1 MRKVYLS
8 LLLLMSSLSFAQRTV
23 IISIDNVVQ
32 TMDGFGGSDAWRTQ
46 FVGKNWPE
54 QKKNAIADL
63 LFSKEIDAQGNPKGI
78 GLSIWRFNLGAGS
91 TEQGENSKVSDEWR
105 RSECFLNADGTYDFS
120 KQEGQRWFLQA
131 AKKRGVEKFLIFT
144 NSPPVYMTNNGLSF
158 ASQKNKLN
166 LKDGAIPKFADFL
179 VQSIQG
185 LEKKEG
191 IKFDYISPIN
201 EPQWEWMPK
210 SGDQNSQEGTP
221 ATNQE
226 IYDLTKSLSE
236 KLKAKKMS
244 TEIVIAEAAQINYL
258 YENVNGENRDNQID
272 YFFGKTKTNISKFPN
287 VKNVILGHSYFT
299 TWPIDKQVL
308 SRKLIAAEVKQKPG
322 LKYWQSE
329 YCILENP
336 GEAEIPGGSGGGR
349 DLGMQTALFVA
360 RLIHND
366 IAVANAASWQW
377 WTSITRVDYKDGLIY
392 LDDGKSKGGTTPD
405 YVRNDGEFHD
415 SKLLWALGNY
425 SLFVRPGMLRI
436 DVPNQDEL
444 GSANDVMLTAY
455 KDTTNKKL
463 IVVAVNC
470 GNSAQKYKFDLSK
483 GALKNNELTP
493 YVTAENSNLKRSE
506 VQKIDNLE
514 IPAKSIVTFVGE
526 LQY

>member
-8 LLLLMSSLSFAQRTV
+8 LLLLMGSLSFAQRTV
-23 IISIDNVVQ
+23 IISTDNVVQ

-91 TEQGENSKVSDEWR
+91 TEQGESSKVSDEWR

-221 ATNQE
+221 AANQE

-236 KLKAKKMS
+236 KLKAEKMS

-272 YFFGKTKTNISKFPN
+272 YFFGKTKT
-287 VKNVILGHSYFT
+287 
-299 TWPIDKQVL
+299 
-308 SRKLIAAEVKQKPG
+308 
-322 LKYWQSE
+322 
-329 YCILENP
+329 
-336 GEAEIPGGSGGGR
+336 
-349 DLGMQTALFVA
+349 
-360 RLIHND
+360 
-366 IAVANAASWQW
+366 
-377 WTSITRVDYKDGLIY
+377 
-392 LDDGKSKGGTTPD
+392 
-405 YVRNDGEFHD
+405 
-415 SKLLWALGNY
+415 
-425 SLFVRPGMLRI
+425 
-436 DVPNQDEL
+436 
-444 GSANDVMLTAY
+444 
-455 KDTTNKKL
+455 
-463 IVVAVNC
+463 
-470 GNSAQKYKFDLSK
+470 
-483 GALKNNELTP
+483 
-493 YVTAENSNLKRSE
+493 
-506 VQKIDNLE
+506 
-514 IPAKSIVTFVGE
+514 TFVHYICPSI
-526 LQY
+526 LNVLCRYFHMV

>member
-8 LLLLMSSLSFAQRTV
+8 LLVLMSSLSYGQRT
-23 IISIDNVVQ
+23 ITISTDNVVQ

-54 QKKNAIADL
+54 EKKNAIADL
-63 LFSKEIDAQGNPKGI
+63 LFSKEIDSQGNPKGI

-91 TEQGENSKVSDEWR
+91 TEQGKTSKIYDEWR

-144 NSPPVYMTNNGLSF
+144 NSPPVYMTHNGLSF
-158 ASQKNKLN
+158 SSRKNKLN
-166 LKDGAIPKFADFL
+166 LKDGAIPQFADFL

-201 EPQWEWMPK
+201 EPQWEWMANN
-210 SGDQNSQEGTP
+210 GDINSQEGTP

-236 KLKAKKMS
+236 KLKTKKIN
-244 TEIVIAEAAQINYL
+244 TEIVIVEAAQINYL
-258 YENVNGENRDNQID
+258 YENVNDENRDNQID
-272 YFFGKTKTNISKFPN
+272 YFFGKTKTNISKFSN

-308 SRKLIAAEVKQKPG
+308 SRKLIAAKVKQQPG

-377 WTSITRVDYKDGLIY
+377 WTSMTRADYKDGLIY
-392 LDDGKSKGGTTPD
+392 LDDGKSTGSTAPD

-436 DVPNQDEL
+436 EVPNQDEAAA
-444 GSANDVMLTAY
+444 ANDVMITAY
-455 KDTTNKKL
+455 KDAQNKKL
-463 IVVAVNC
+463 IIVAVNC
-470 GNSAQKYKFDLSK
+470 GKEAQQYKVDLSK
-483 GALKNNELTP
+483 GTVKNNEVTP
-493 YVTAENSNLKRSE
+493 YTTSESSNLKRGTI
-506 VQKIDNLE
+506 QKTDNLE
-514 IPAKSIVTFVGE
+514 IPARSVVTFVGE
-526 LQY
+526 LQ

>member
-1 MRKVYLS
+1 MKRVYIS
-8 LLLLMSSLSFAQRTV
+8 LLVVMSSLSYGQRT
-23 IISIDNVVQ
+23 ITIRTDNVVQ
-32 TMDGFGGSDAWRTQ
+32 AMDGFGGSDAWRTQ

-54 QKKNAIADL
+54 HKKNAIADL
-63 LFSKEIDAQGNPKGI
+63 LFSKEIDSEGNPKGI

-144 NSPPVYMTNNGLSF
+144 NSPPVYMTHNGLSF
-158 ASQKNKLN
+158 SSRKNKLN
-166 LKDGAIPKFADFL
+166 LKDSAIPKFADFL

-201 EPQWEWMPK
+201 EPQWEWMANN
-210 SGDQNSQEGTP
+210 GDKNSQEGTP

-236 KLKAKKMS
+236 KLKENKMS

-258 YENVNGENRDNQID
+258 YENVNAENRDNQID
-272 YFFGKTKTNISKFPN
+272 YFFGKTKTNISKFSN

-299 TWPIDKQVL
+299 TWPVEKQVL

-366 IAVANAASWQW
+366 IALANAASWQW
-377 WTSITRVDYKDGLIY
+377 WTSITRADYKDGLVY
-392 LDDGKSKGGTTPD
+392 LDDGKSTGSTAPD

-425 SLFVRPGMLRI
+425 SLFVRPGMLRVDI
-436 DVPNQDEL
+436 PDQNEL
-444 GSANDVMLTAY
+444 DAANDVMLTAY
-455 KDTTNKKL
+455 KDVQNKKL

-470 GNSAQKYKFDLSK
+470 GKSAQQYKFDLSK
-483 GALKNNELTP
+483 GTVKSNEFIP
-493 YVTAENSNLKRSE
+493 YTTSDTFNLKKGT
-506 VQKIDNLE
+506 VQKADNLE
-514 IPAKSIVTFVGE
+514 IPAKSVVTFVGE

>member
-1 MRKVYLS
+1 
-8 LLLLMSSLSFAQRTV
+8 
-23 IISIDNVVQ
+23 
-32 TMDGFGGSDAWRTQ
+32 MDGFGGSDAWRTQ

-63 LFSKEIDAQGNPKGI
+63 LFSKEMDPQGNPKGI

-105 RSECFLNADGTYDFS
+105 RSECFLNANGSYDFS

-226 IYDLTKSLSE
+226 IYDLTKSLSD
-236 KLKAKKMS
+236 KLKAHKMN
-244 TEIVIAEAAQINYL
+244 TEIVIAEAAQI
-258 YENVNGENRDNQID
+258 IC
-272 YFFGKTKTNISKFPN
+272 TK
-287 VKNVILGHSYFT
+287 
-299 TWPIDKQVL
+299 
-308 SRKLIAAEVKQKPG
+308 
-322 LKYWQSE
+322 
-329 YCILENP
+329 
-336 GEAEIPGGSGGGR
+336 
-349 DLGMQTALFVA
+349 M
-360 RLIHND
+360 
-366 IAVANAASWQW
+366 
-377 WTSITRVDYKDGLIY
+377 
-392 LDDGKSKGGTTPD
+392 
-405 YVRNDGEFHD
+405 
-415 SKLLWALGNY
+415 
-425 SLFVRPGMLRI
+425 
-436 DVPNQDEL
+436 
-444 GSANDVMLTAY
+444 
-455 KDTTNKKL
+455 
-463 IVVAVNC
+463 
-470 GNSAQKYKFDLSK
+470 
-483 GALKNNELTP
+483 
-493 YVTAENSNLKRSE
+493 
-506 VQKIDNLE
+506 
-514 IPAKSIVTFVGE
+514 
-526 LQY
+526 

>member
-1 MRKVYLS
+1 MKKVYVS
-8 LLLLMSSLSFAQRTV
+8 LLLLISSMSFAQRTAT
-23 IISIDNVVQ
+23 ISIDNVVQ
-32 TMDGFGGSDAWRTQ
+32 TMDGFGGSDAWRCQ
-46 FVGKNWPE
+46 FVGKNWPD

-63 LFSKEIDAQGNPKGI
+63 LFSKEIDAEGNPKGI

-131 AKKRGVEKFLIFT
+131 AKKRGVEKYLIFT
-144 NSPPVYMTNNGLSF
+144 NSPPVSMTNNGLSF
-158 ASQKNKLN
+158 ATQKNKLN
-166 LKDGAIPKFADFL
+166 LKEGSIPKFADFF

-191 IKFDYISPIN
+191 IKFDYVSPIN
-201 EPQWEWMPK
+201 EPQWEWMANN
-210 SGDQNSQEGTP
+210 GDKNSQEGTP

-226 IYDLTKSLSE
+226 IYDLTKALSD
-236 KLKAKKMS
+236 KLKAQKMS
-244 TEIVIAEAAQINYL
+244 TKIVIGEAGQINYL

-272 YFFGKTKTNISKFPN
+272 YFFGNTKTNIAKLPN
-287 VKNVILGHSYFT
+287 VENTISGHSYFT
-299 TWPIDKQVL
+299 TWPVDRQVL
-308 SRKLIAAEVKQKPG
+308 SRKLIAANVKQKSG

-336 GEAEIPGGSGGGR
+336 GESEIPGGAGGGR
-349 DLGMQTALFVA
+349 DLGMQTALFIA

-377 WTSITRVDYKDGLIY
+377 WTSLTRVDYKDGLIY
-392 LDDGKSKGGTTPD
+392 LDDGKSKGGTAPD

-415 SKLLWALGNY
+415 SKMLWALGNY

-444 GSANDVMLTAY
+444 GAANDVMLTAY
-455 KDTTNKKL
+455 KDAENKKL
-463 IVVAVNC
+463 VIVAVNC
-470 GNSAQKYKFDLSK
+470 GKSDQKYNFNLTNKT
-483 GALKNNELTP
+483 LKNSELTP
-493 YVTAENSNLKRSE
+493 YVTSENSNLKRANI
-506 VQKIDNLE
+506 QKIDKVL
-514 IPAKSIVTFVGE
+514 IPARSIVTFVGE
-526 LQY
+526 LQ